1 MGASEGHDSGS
12 QDWLPEE
19 NGQLSNPVQRRLSPT
34 EIDNMIVEL
43 YAEGSSIDPLARR
56 YGVHRN
62 TIIKHLDERRV
73 KRRRVVRKMTDS
85 TVGQAAT
92 RYRRVPGESL
102 KVVASR
108 SGVDRENPRPRVQ
121 AGRHSGATS
130 ARVVDGPVILC
141 RDVLSGASRTTLSLT
156 SAESVSRAR
165 LPSGPHGVGEERT
178 AMGSSSAVMP
188 VTQAGLAGRTDG
200 ASSKQPHRDERT
212 RPMQRCLT

>member
-19 NGQLSNPVQRRLSPT
+19 KGRLSNPVQRRLSPT

-73 KRRRVVRKMTDS
+73 ETTAGRPQDDRQHRRTGCDPISESPRRVAQGGRVQVRRR
-85 TVGQAAT
+85 
-92 RYRRVPGESL
+92 
-102 KVVASR
+102 
-108 SGVDRENPRPRVQ
+108 RENPRPRVQ

-130 ARVVDGPVILC
+130 ARVVDGPVIRC

-165 LPSGPHGVGEERT
+165 LPSGPHEVGEERT
-178 AMGSSSAVMP
+178 AMGSSAVMP

-200 ASSKQPHRDERT
+200 ASSKQPHRDERA
-212 RPMQRCLT
+212 RPMQQCLS